1 MADAAYVKVRADH
14 RVRSGAL
21 LVAIGHA
28 PQGRRE
34 VIGVSL
40 AESETGRA
48 WADFLRSLVSR
59 GLSGVRMVTSD
70 ANEGLV
76 AAAGEVPPG
85 AAWERC
91 QAHFSRNVCEAAPK
105 GMRAGL
111 RGELVEMLGCRTAPE
126 ARRRRDETLADCRDA
141 VPRAARVLEEGF
153 EDAMTAMVLPGEMR
167 LRMRTSNYLER
178 LNREI
183 KGRTSA
189 VGVFPSEASAIRL
202 VGSVLIEEND
212 RWPTQRKGYYGSDY
226 VELL

>member
-1 MADAAYVKVRADH
+1 MADAAYVKVRADR

-21 LVAIGHA
+21 LVAIGLA

-85 AAWERC
+85 AAWQRC
-91 QAHFSRNVCEAAPK
+91 QAYFSRNVCEAAPK

-111 RGELVEMLGCRTAPE
+111 RGGAG
-126 ARRRRDETLADCRDA
+126 RDA
-141 VPRAARVLEEGF
+141 RLPHRARGEAQAGSAAAILHTNSDLTSPDRRMAARV
-153 EDAMTAMVLPGEMR
+153 
-167 LRMRTSNYLER
+167 
-178 LNREI
+178 
-183 KGRTSA
+183 
-189 VGVFPSEASAIRL
+189 
-202 VGSVLIEEND
+202 
-212 RWPTQRKGYYGSDY
+212 
-226 VELL
+226 

>member
-34 VIGVSL
+34 VFGVSL